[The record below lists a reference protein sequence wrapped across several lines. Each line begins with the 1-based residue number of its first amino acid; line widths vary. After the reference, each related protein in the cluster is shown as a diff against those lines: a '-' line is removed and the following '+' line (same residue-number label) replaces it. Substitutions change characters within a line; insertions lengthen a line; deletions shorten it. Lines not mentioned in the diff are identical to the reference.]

1 MYNSDSESSSSDSTS
16 FSSSL
21 DHVVEEF
28 EDLGALEQAQANS
41 SGSEHGLPNED
52 DPIADE
58 AYQVAFDKAREERN
72 RRKLVLKDRFQE
84 KIRLED
90 WLVLLYSLFSALLF
104 YVSAEIKQSRW
115 SIEHETI
122 SMNRA

>member
-104 YVSAEIKQSRW
+104 YVSAGIKQSR
-115 SIEHETI
+115 
-122 SMNRA
+122 